1 MSRFKIKISS
11 IVRNSMGIV
20 QSHGKTDSEIYN
32 QNELLR
38 SQNQELKKQ
47 IKSLKEIIDKDKNN
61 LAIAKKELEEQ
72 EKTDK
77 KEKLEEF
84 YNNLDSSIDK
94 YVNEML
100 KDDEINSVIPDYI
113 EKKIYKNVFTLV
125 LKLVRNITDSTSIKF
140 LDQELKITLDS
151 KK

>member
-1 MSRFKIKISS
+1 MDLKIKISS

-20 QSHGKTDSEIYN
+20 QSHGKKDSEIYN

-47 IKSLKEIIDKDKNN
+47 IKSLKEIIDRDKNN

-72 EKTDK
+72 ENINK
-77 KEKLEEF
+77 KERLEEF

-125 LKLVRNITDSTSIKF
+125 LKLVRNITDSTSITF

>member
-1 MSRFKIKISS
+1 
-11 IVRNSMGIV
+11 MGIT
-20 QSHGKTDSEIYN
+20 QSHGKIDSEIHN

-47 IKSLKEIIDKDKNN
+47 IKSLKEIIDRDKNN

-113 EKKIYKNVFTLV
+113 EKKLYKNVFTLV
-125 LKLVRNITDSTSIKF
+125 LKLVRNITDSTTIKF

>member
-1 MSRFKIKISS
+1 
-11 IVRNSMGIV
+11 MGIV

>member
-1 MSRFKIKISS
+1 
-11 IVRNSMGIV
+11 MGIV

-72 EKTDK
+72 EKKDK